1 MYCPNCGTIISSD
14 QSFCRACGLGL
25 EKIAQSLVEQRP
37 NEFEE
42 SLQQRKERIERWG
55 VAALSVFGLGVASIP
70 LYKIVMMMLEG
81 RVLAGLG
88 FLSLFVVLGC
98 GLLAVILFAKA
109 NEVGAAK
116 IKGNRSGSSATLP
129 KTNTT
134 AKLLP
139 SDKLNSVPSV
149 TERTTEFL
157 VAENKARD
165 KES

>member
-1 MYCPNCGTIISSD
+1 MYCPNCGTVVSSE
-14 QSFCRACGLGL
+14 QSFCRSCGLGL

-42 SLQQRKERIERWG
+42 NLQQRKERIERWG

-88 FLSLFVVLGC
+88 FLALFVVLGC
-98 GLLAVILFAKA
+98 GLLAAILFAKA
-109 NEVGAAK
+109 NEVGEAK
-116 IKGNRSGSSATLP
+116 IKGRAAAPETLA

-134 AKLLP
+134 ARLLAADQLD
-139 SDKLNSVPSV
+139 SIPSV
-149 TERTTEFL
+149 TERTTEL
-157 VAENKARD
+157 LLAEQKVKD
-165 KES
+165 KD

>member
-1 MYCPNCGTIISSD
+1 MYCPNCGTVTSSD
-14 QSFCRACGLGL
+14 QSYCRSCGLGL

-70 LYKIVMMMLEG
+70 LYKILMMMLEG

-88 FLSLFVVLGC
+88 FLALFLVLAC

-109 NEVGAAK
+109 NEVGQAK
-116 IKGNRSGSSATLP
+116 IKGRAATPETLP
-129 KTNTT
+129 TENTT
-134 AKLLP
+134 AKLSAPDQVDSL
-139 SDKLNSVPSV
+139 PSV
-149 TERTTEFL
+149 TERTTELLF
-157 VAENKARD
+157 AEKEVRD
-165 KES
+165 RE

>member
-1 MYCPNCGTIISSD
+1 MYCPNCGTTISSD

-55 VAALSVFGLGVASIP
+55 VAALSVFGLGVLSIP

-88 FLSLFVVLGC
+88 FLALMVVLGC

-109 NEVGAAK
+109 NEVGEAGL
-116 IKGNRSGSSATLP
+116 KGRGASSATLP

-139 SDKLNSVPSV
+139 SDQLDPVPSV
-149 TERTTEFL
+149 TERTTELLF
-157 VAENKARD
+157 AEKKVRD
-165 KES
+165 KKAE

>member
-1 MYCPNCGTIISSD
+1 MYCPNCGTVVSSE
-14 QSFCRACGLGL
+14 QSFCRGCGLGL

-42 SLQQRKERIERWG
+42 NLQQRKERIERWG
-55 VAALSVFGLGVASIP
+55 VAALSVFGLGVACIP

-88 FLSLFVVLGC
+88 FLALLVVLGC

-109 NEVGAAK
+109 NEVGEAK
-116 IKGNRSGSSATLP
+116 IKGRAGAPDTL

-134 AKLLP
+134 ARLLAEDQLD
-139 SDKLNSVPSV
+139 SIPSV
-149 TERTTEFL
+149 TERTTELLF
-157 VAENKARD
+157 AEQKGKD
-165 KES
+165 KD

>member
-1 MYCPNCGTIISSD
+1 MYCPNCGTTISSA

-55 VAALSVFGLGVASIP
+55 VAALSVFGLGILSIP

-88 FLSLFVVLGC
+88 FLALIVVLGC

-109 NEVGAAK
+109 NEVGEAK
-116 IKGNRSGSSATLP
+116 LKGGGGSPATPP

-139 SDKLNSVPSV
+139 LDQVDPLPSV
-149 TERTTEFL
+149 TERTTELLF
-157 VAENKARD
+157 AEKKVRD
-165 KES
+165 K